1 MDEVLKALDQENER
15 LYQDSRTQQDSP
27 VSGVPFNW
35 FTLVETVS
43 TFINIHIKF

>member
-27 VSGVPFNW
+27 VSGVPLNW
-35 FTLVETVS
+35 FTLVETTVYP
-43 TFINIHIKF
+43 HV